1 MSRRS
6 RSLSPPPELVE
17 PEVEPPLLEVFPL
30 LPELKLP
37 GLAELLNEPLLKVGW
52 PWLKE
57 LPELKEL
64 PVVDGVLELPPK
76 RAV

>member
-6 RSLSPPPELVE
+6 RSLSPPPELVD
-17 PEVEPPLLEVFPL
+17 PEVELPLLELLPL

-37 GLAELLNEPLLKVGW
+37 GLAELLKVGW
-52 PWLKE
+52 PWLEE

-64 PVVDGVLELPPK
+64 PAVDGVTEPPPK
-76 RAV
+76 RVV